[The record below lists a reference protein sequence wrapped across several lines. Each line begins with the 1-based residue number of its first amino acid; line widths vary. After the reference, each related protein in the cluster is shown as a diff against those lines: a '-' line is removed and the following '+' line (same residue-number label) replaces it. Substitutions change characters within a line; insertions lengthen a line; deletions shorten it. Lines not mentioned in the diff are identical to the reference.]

1 MIFLKTENNKYL
13 SLSDQEIID
22 LILKEGRKDLLEI
35 IYDRYVGKIYYKA
48 SAIVNDKVIGKDL
61 THDIMVKVLLNLSKY
76 KGDGAFGL
84 WVNRITYNY
93 CMDYLRKQKRMK
105 TNMMEEDYFS
115 AIESDE
121 SGLEYKVLKESRINQ
136 LEELFGQLLP
146 DEKMI
151 MMMRYKEGMSI
162 KHISE
167 ATNLKEGAIKMR
179 LKRGRTKLVKLL
191 KESAYEE

>member
-1 MIFLKTENNKYL
+1 MIFLKTENKKYL
-13 SLSDQEIID
+13 SLSDKEIIE

-48 SAIVNDKVIGKDL
+48 SALVNDRVLGKDL

-76 KGDGAFGL
+76 KGEGAFGL
-84 WVNRITYNY
+84 WVNSITYNY

-105 TNMMEEDYFS
+105 TNVVEEDYFS
-115 AIESDE
+115 SIEADDSE
-121 SGLEYKVLKESRINQ
+121 LEYKILKESRINQ
-136 LEELFGQLLP
+136 LQQLFTKLLP

-151 MMMRYKEGMSI
+151 MMMRYKEGLSI
-162 KHISE
+162 KNISE
-167 ATNLKEGAIKMR
+167 ATNLKEGAVKMR
-179 LKRGRTKLVKLL
+179 LKRGRAKLVKLL